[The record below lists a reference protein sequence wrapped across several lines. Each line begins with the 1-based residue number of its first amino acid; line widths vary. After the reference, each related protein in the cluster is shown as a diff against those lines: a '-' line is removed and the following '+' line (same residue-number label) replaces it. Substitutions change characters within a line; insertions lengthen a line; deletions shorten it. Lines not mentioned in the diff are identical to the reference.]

1 MIAVGY
7 SLGANML
14 LKYLGEEGSAAPF
27 LAACAISA
35 PIDLAA
41 TTGRF
46 EAPRNRL
53 YQRYILSRLK
63 AETLAAPASALD
75 ARERRAV
82 VAARSIRRFD
92 EVFIAPRNGFAGAG
106 DYYERC
112 KALRYLAGIAVPT
125 LLIHARDDPWIPA
138 AAYLE
143 YDWRRNPNLTPLL
156 PASGGHVG
164 FHGRGDA
171 SAWHDRAMAAFVASC

>member
-1 MIAVGY
+1 MSQSGSGPAPNTGAGSTRARTSTTAVRNALMAASLREVTGY
-7 SLGANML
+7 YTASADGA
-14 LKYLGEEGSAAPF
+14 P
-27 LAACAISA
+27 
-35 PIDLAA
+35 
-41 TTGRF
+41 
-46 EAPRNRL
+46 
-53 YQRYILSRLK
+53 
-63 AETLAAPASALD
+63 ALD
-75 ARERRAV
+75 ARERGAV

-112 KALRYLAGIAVPT
+112 KALRFLGGIAVPT